1 MSTPRI
7 YKSAYP
13 DYVVPRQSVFS
24 KLFPSEPWYQ
34 ESLPAFIDA
43 ASGRTLSRGDVR
55 DLSLRVGYGVRNSL
69 KTKRGDTIMVFRCVQ
84 CLWSSRELIK
94 VHSPRSPNS
103 LSWPITLFGC
113 VAAGLRCTLANSSY
127 TPSELAHQLNDSGA
141 GYVFVHP
148 ALLQTLFKAFEVLNV
163 PANEANKRV
172 ILMNFGEKAPAGME
186 SFVQLDSL
194 LRGGK
199 LQEEENFDGDLSNET
214 VYLCYSSGTTGLSKG
229 VEYVPTPLI
238 FFMQNL
244 TFAKFTFGIPVVVS
258 PPFNPVD
265 FCSYIQK
272 YKVTCSLIVPPVL
285 VLLASHPAVDKYDLS
300 SLKFFFSGAAPLG
313 AELIARVQARLRT
326 RGANVIIPQ
335 GYGLTETSPT
345 CLLLPAG
352 RADEKV
358 GSAGEL
364 LPNMEV
370 RLVGEDGVDVKEGEA
385 GEFWLRSASVM
396 KGYLN
401 NPAATEHSITSD
413 GWFKTGDIAVRDK
426 DGFFT
431 IVDRLKELIK
441 YKGFQVPPADLENV
455 LLTHPDIIDAGVIGV
470 YSEEQATE
478 LPRLTDRLPRI
489 ADRFSKPL
497 RVNPRHPLIIV
508 IPERVVIRGYV
519 VHRRG
524 YASLSKSERDAFA
537 KGVQT
542 WIQGKVAKH
551 KFLRGG
557 VAVIEAIPKSAAGKI
572 LRRQLRDLAKKEL
585 AEASVKAKL

>member
-1 MSTPRI
+1 MPPPRI
-7 YKSAYP
+7 YKSSYP

-24 KLFPSEPWYQ
+24 KLFPKEPWYD

-55 DLSLRVGYGVRNSL
+55 HLSLCLGHSLRNVL
-69 KTKRGDTIMVFRCVQ
+69 NTKRGDTVMVF
-84 CLWSSRELIK
+84 
-94 VHSPRSPNS
+94 SPNS
-103 LSWPITLFGC
+103 ISWPITLFGC
-113 VAAGLRCTLANSSY
+113 VAAGLKCTLANSSY
-127 TPSELAHQLNDSGA
+127 TPPELAHQLKDSGA

-148 ALLQTLFKAFEVLNV
+148 ALVQTLFKAFEELNV
-163 PANEANKRV
+163 PVNEAKKRV
-172 ILMNFGEKAPAGME
+172 VLMNFGENAPAGME

-194 LRGGK
+194 LQGGK
-199 LQEEENFDGDLSNET
+199 LQEEERFDGDLSDET

-229 VEYVPTPLI
+229 VETTHN
-238 FFMQNL
+238 NL
-244 TFAKFTFGIPVVVS
+244 NTVLTCCRAAFPGMYPGKDVMLGILPFYHIYGAAKILHYPFTLAIPVVIS
-258 PPFNPVD
+258 PPFNPID
-265 FCSYIQK
+265 FCSHIQK
-272 YKVTCSLIVPPVL
+272 YRITCALIVPPVL

-313 AELIARVQARLRT
+313 AELIERVQTRLQKC
-326 RGANVIIPQ
+326 GANVLVPQ

-345 CLLLPAG
+345 CLLLPIG

-364 LPNMEV
+364 LPNMEA
-370 RLVGEDGVDVKEGEA
+370 RLVGEDGEDVKEGEA

-401 NPAATEHSITSD
+401 NPTATRNSITPD

-470 YSEEQATE
+470 HSEEQATE
-478 LPRLTDRLPRI
+478 LPR
-489 ADRFSKPL
+489 A
-497 RVNPRHPLIIV
+497 
-508 IPERVVIRGYV
+508 YV

-537 KGVQT
+537 KEVQT

-557 VAVIEAIPKSAAGKI
+557 VVVIEAIPKSAAGKI
-572 LRRQLRDLAKKEL
+572 LRRQLRDLAKKEV
-585 AEASVKAKL
+585 AEAGVKAKL